1 MQPKPTAFLVA
12 TQPPSRLA
20 VRSMILLLLI
30 AISGKQA
37 GFAAAV
43 GGLREGTDR
52 KHQQQQQRHRNVQS
66 FAGGNNNSNDSKH
79 CHVCETNPTLLLPD
93 QMPLSWM
100 YAMSRPLPNF
110 LRVDNDLDGAGI
122 PKDVRD
128 AMSCGDWESFAS
140 PEENEWGAFFGADTT
155 QCHDLVD
162 YLELQCC
169 NMTARNSTWP
179 PVYECETAAKHALLD
194 SETSVYDPEIA
205 PFLGDGG
212 DLIIGA
218 QVEIYNGTLLNS
230 KIVT

>member
-1 MQPKPTAFLVA
+1 ML
-12 TQPPSRLA
+12 
-20 VRSMILLLLI
+20 LLLLI

-43 GGLREGTDR
+43 GGLREGTGR
-52 KHQQQQQRHRNVQS
+52 THQQQQRHRNVQS
-66 FAGGNNNSNDSKH
+66 LSSIKP
-79 CHVCETNPTLLLPD
+79 CHVCETDSTLLLPD
-93 QMPLSWM
+93 TMPLSWM

-122 PKDVRD
+122 PRDVRD
-128 AMSCGDWESFAS
+128 TMTCGDWESFAS
-140 PEENEWGAFFGADTT
+140 PVENEWGAFFGADTT

-169 NMTARNSTWP
+169 NMTARDSSWP

-194 SETSVYDPEIA
+194 PETSDYDPEIA

-212 DLIIGA
+212 DLIIGV
-218 QVEIYNGTLLNS
+218 QMEIYNGTLLTS
-230 KIVT
+230 KIIT